1 MTTEKAVR
9 RMGLPISWYY
19 GKKTSKSKWFLK
31 KNILVYN
38 GGLVMVTY
46 I

>member
-19 GKKTSKSKWFLK
+19 GKKHIENKWFLK
-31 KNILVYN
+31 KSILAYN
-38 GGLVMVTY
+38 GT
-46 I
+46 